1 MEEEKEILPS
11 EEFLNALVQMGFP
24 LDISKQALIQI
35 KNESLSAAL
44 DIIPEIQAQRD
55 KNKKPETTKIKI
67 VSYQCTTCTY
77 INPEGK
83 GVCDICGQIAP

>member
-1 MEEEKEILPS
+1 
-11 EEFLNALVQMGFP
+11 MGFP
-24 LDISKQALIQI
+24 MDISKQALIQI

-67 VSYQCTTCTY
+67 VSY
-77 INPEGK
+77 
-83 GVCDICGQIAP
+83 